1 LQKCNQNYAEL
12 VLDPLLNFDRLSKA
26 TINRYLLLVCDRNK
40 SFELKLDNET
50 DDLEVHLQ
58 LFMKKK
64 LTRALDKEMNFKI
77 TSKSR
82 TTKYVT
88 SIVKTQLVIFE
99 VQDKRKANLEF
110 CYENFN
116 SIPPRSVEPERV
128 FSGCGR
134 TV

>member
-1 LQKCNQNYAEL
+1 
-12 VLDPLLNFDRLSKA
+12 
-26 TINRYLLLVCDRNK
+26 
-40 SFELKLDNET
+40 LKLDNET

-64 LTRALDKEMNFKI
+64 LARALDKEMNFKI

-99 VQDKRKANLEF
+99 VKDKREANLEF
-110 CYENFN
+110 CCENFN
-116 SIPPRSVEPERV
+116 SIPPSSVEPERV
-128 FSGCGR
+128 FSGCGK

>member
-1 LQKCNQNYAEL
+1 
-12 VLDPLLNFDRLSKA
+12 
-26 TINRYLLLVCDRNK
+26 LLLVCDGNE
-40 SFELKLDNET
+40 SFEFKLNSET
-50 DDLEVHLQ
+50 AGLEVHLQ

-64 LTRALDKEMNFKI
+64 LARAINKEMNFKI
-77 TSKSR
+77 TFKSR

-99 VQDKRKANLEF
+99 VKDKREGNLEF

-116 SIPPRSVEPERV
+116 SIPPSSVEPERV